1 MSTVQG
7 RFASV
12 DGADGVSDSYV
23 VHPDDGSPHPG
34 ILFYTDLMGIRPAMT
49 KMADRLAAAGYS
61 VLVPNVFY
69 RHGPAPTVPMPEVV
83 PEDRVWEI
91 AGAALQVSQHL
102 SPEDS
107 MRDAEAWLDW
117 LAADEST
124 SDGPVGVTGYCHG
137 GMLCVRT
144 AGTFPDRVAAASIIH
159 GSHLITDA
167 PESPHFQAEKIRGQV
182 FFANGD
188 ADIVN
193 PPAEVKQFEE
203 ILEAAGVSCV
213 SEMYPGAQ
221 HGFTAED
228 FPTLYDADGA
238 ERHWTGMLD
247 LFGRAL

>member
-1 MSTVQG
+1 MS
-7 RFASV
+7 ASIDAP
-12 DGADGVSDSYV
+12 DGIADAYIVR
-23 VHPDDGSPHPG
+23 PDDGASHPG
-34 ILFYTDLMGIRPAMT
+34 VLFYTDLMGIRPAMT

-61 VLVPNVFY
+61 VLMPNVFY
-69 RHGPAPTVPMPEVV
+69 RHGPSPTVEMPDVV
-83 PEDRVWEI
+83 PQERVWEI

-117 LAADEST
+117 LATDELT
-124 SDGPVGVTGYCHG
+124 NDGAVGVTGYCHG

-144 AGTFPDRVAAASIIH
+144 AGTFADRVAAAAIIH

-167 PESPHFQAEKIRGQV
+167 PDSPHFQAEKIRGEV

-193 PPAEVKQFEE
+193 TPEDVKRLQTV
-203 ILEAAGVSCV
+203 LDAAGVSCV

-228 FPTLYDADGA
+228 FPSMYDAAGA
-238 ERHWTGMLD
+238 ERHWIGMLD
-247 LFGRAL
+247 LFGRTL